1 MGRTGAFCLLYAA
14 VQEVE
19 AGNGIP
25 DLAQL
30 VRRMRQ
36 QRKHMLQ
43 EKVLRGLH
51 PRAWGRGC
59 TLGSHRVPSL
69 QLHLKF
75 CFEAVLLHA
84 EQVLLRHG
92 VGGPALAKPPNSTSP
107 KVGVGGCRG
116 VLGSCAI
123 PRAHGAALPQLY
135 FQQDPQDLVLG
146 GDVPIS
152 SIQATI
158 AKLSIKPGGPST
170 EPGEGWRVDPA
181 PAPDPV
187 DPEVPLVIPDGVV
200 DGVGAPAPEVP
211 APRPPLPE
219 PSGDT
224 ESSNHVGGESPEGP
238 GGPPEPPAA
247 PPASSSSSL
256 ELLASLTPEA
266 FSLDAS
272 LKGKQRMNKQ
282 NFLQAQPGEGL
293 RGPRPSDDP
302 LSMLDPLW
310 TLNKA

>member
-1 MGRTGAFCLLYAA
+1 M
-14 VQEVE
+14 
-19 AGNGIP
+19 
-25 DLAQL
+25 
-30 VRRMRQ
+30 
-36 QRKHMLQ
+36 
-43 EKVLRGLH
+43 
-51 PRAWGRGC
+51 
-59 TLGSHRVPSL
+59 
-69 QLHLKF
+69 
-75 CFEAVLLHA
+75 LLHA

-92 VGGPALAKPPNSTSP
+92 VGGPALAKPPSSSSP

-116 VLGSCAI
+116 APGSCTTR
-123 PRAHGAALPQLY
+123 RAHGAAVSQLY

-158 AKLSIKPGGPST
+158 AKLSIKPGAPSAEPSA
-170 EPGEGWRVDPA
+170 EPGEGWGADPS

-187 DPEVPLVIPDGVV
+187 EPEVPPVIPDGLV
-200 DGVGAPAPEVP
+200 DGVGAPE
-211 APRPPLPE
+211 PPLPE

-224 ESSNHVGGESPEGP
+224 ESSNHLGGESPE
-238 GGPPEPPAA
+238 GPPEPPAA

>member
-1 MGRTGAFCLLYAA
+1 MF
-14 VQEVE
+14 
-19 AGNGIP
+19 P
-25 DLAQL
+25 
-30 VRRMRQ
+30 
-36 QRKHMLQ
+36 
-43 EKVLRGLH
+43 
-51 PRAWGRGC
+51 P
-59 TLGSHRVPSL
+59 L

-92 VGGPALAKPPNSTSP
+92 VGGPAPAKPPNSSSP
-107 KVGVGGCRG
+107 KVGMGVCRG
-116 VLGSCAI
+116 FSGSSAA
-123 PRAHGAALPQLY
+123 PTAHGAALPQLY

-158 AKLSIKPGGPST
+158 AKLSIKPGGPSA
-170 EPGEGWRVDPA
+170 EPGEGWGAEPA

-187 DPEVPLVIPDGVV
+187 EPEVPLVIPDGVV
-200 DGVGAPAPEVP
+200 DGVGAAPGPESP
-211 APRPPLPE
+211 APRPPVPE

-224 ESSNHVGGESPEGP
+224 ENSNHVGGESPEGP
-238 GGPPEPPAA
+238 GGPPEPPTA
-247 PPASSSSSL
+247 PAASSSSSL

>member
-1 MGRTGAFCLLYAA
+1 MG
-14 VQEVE
+14 
-19 AGNGIP
+19 N
-25 DLAQL
+25 
-30 VRRMRQ
+30 
-36 QRKHMLQ
+36 
-43 EKVLRGLH
+43 GLH
-51 PRAWGRGC
+51 PPGL
-59 TLGSHRVPSL
+59 TVFPPL

-107 KVGVGGCRG
+107 KVGAGGCRG
-116 VLGSCAI
+116 ILGRSAKA
-123 PRAHGAALPQLY
+123 RAHGAALSQLY

-158 AKLSIKPGGPST
+158 AKLSIKPGGPSA
-170 EPGEGWRVDPA
+170 EPGEGWGA
-181 PAPDPV
+181 EPAPDPA
-187 DPEVPLVIPDGVV
+187 DPEVPPVIPDGVV
-200 DGVGAPAPEVP
+200 DGVGAPAPEPP
-211 APRPPLPE
+211 APRPPVPE

-238 GGPPEPPAA
+238 GEPPEPPAA

-272 LKGKQRMNKQ
+272 LKGKQRMNKH

>member
-1 MGRTGAFCLLYAA
+1 MS
-14 VQEVE
+14 
-19 AGNGIP
+19 P
-25 DLAQL
+25 
-30 VRRMRQ
+30 
-36 QRKHMLQ
+36 
-43 EKVLRGLH
+43 
-51 PRAWGRGC
+51 P
-59 TLGSHRVPSL
+59 L

-92 VGGPALAKPPNSTSP
+92 VGGPGPAKPPNSSSSP
-107 KVGVGGCRG
+107 KVGLGGLWGG
-116 VLGSCAI
+116 VLGSSGAD
-123 PRAHGAALPQLY
+123 RAALPQLY

-158 AKLSIKPGGPST
+158 AKLSIKAGAPSA
-170 EPGEGWRVDPA
+170 EPGEGWG
-181 PAPDPV
+181 V
-187 DPEVPLVIPDGVV
+187 DPEPEAPLGIPDGVL
-200 DGVGAPAPEVP
+200 DGVSAPE
-211 APRPPLPE
+211 AEPPLPE
-219 PSGDT
+219 PAAEA
-224 ESSNHVGGESPEGP
+224 ESTNHVGGETPEGSGQSPEGPGESPEGP
-238 GGPPEPPAA
+238 GEPPEPPTAA
-247 PPASSSSSL
+247 PASSSSSL

-302 LSMLDPLW
+302 LSLLDPLW